1 MLFSLSC
8 RDEIIP
14 EKDSQKETPK
24 VKLSNTEIKK
34 EFGAALAKVLKVAG
48 RKMNYVISFI
58 RNTLNAKY
66 SGIQIKE

>member
-1 MLFSLSC
+1 MSNKCLTFGGRKRSSLFC
-8 RDEIIP
+8 
-14 EKDSQKETPK
+14 
-24 VKLSNTEIKK
+24 VKTWVVC
-34 EFGAALAKVLKVAG
+34 VLKVAG

>member
-1 MLFSLSC
+1 MNIRYPIYEGVYRIL
-8 RDEIIP
+8 
-14 EKDSQKETPK
+14 T
-24 VKLSNTEIKK
+24 
-34 EFGAALAKVLKVAG
+34 LKVAG

>member
-1 MLFSLSC
+1 MSDTCSTFGGRKRSSLFC
-8 RDEIIP
+8 
-14 EKDSQKETPK
+14 
-24 VKLSNTEIKK
+24 VKTWVVWSY
-34 EFGAALAKVLKVAG
+34 VLKVAG